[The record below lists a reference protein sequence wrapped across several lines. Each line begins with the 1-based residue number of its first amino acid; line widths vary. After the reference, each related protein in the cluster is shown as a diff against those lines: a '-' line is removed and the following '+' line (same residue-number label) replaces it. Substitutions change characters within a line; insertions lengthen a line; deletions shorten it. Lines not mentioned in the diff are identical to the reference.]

1 MKIKW
6 AAVALS
12 LLFLTGCRDITMESY
27 APTEERQPSQNGAV
41 EQEHVAASSAPV
53 STEFYE
59 HDIPS
64 YYAPS
69 YYTAAVTL
77 LMPGLR
83 HSGYLLSGAIDDYTF
98 AITGSF
104 TNVSIQTFG
113 DIDTVMYLYSANEE
127 LIASDDDSCVGL
139 NSCIEATLSPND
151 YFVDVRGYSDFV
163 IGSYEIL
170 LTVE

>member
-1 MKIKW
+1 MKINW

-41 EQEHVAASSAPV
+41 EQERVAASSAPV

-59 HDIPS
+59 VPLQAYDTP
-64 YYAPS
+64 
-69 YYTAAVTL
+69 AAFTL

-83 HSGYLLSGAIDDYTF
+83 HSGYLLSGAIDSYAFIVTDPF
-98 AITGSF
+98 I
-104 TNVSIQTFG
+104 NVSIQTFG
-113 DIDTVMYLYSANEE
+113 DMDTVIDLYSANEG
-127 LIASDDDSCVGL
+127 LIASDDDSCLAL
-139 NSCIEATLSPND
+139 NACIEATLSPDD
-151 YFVDVRGYSDFV
+151 YFVNVRSYNDFG
-163 IGSYEIL
+163 IGSYKIL